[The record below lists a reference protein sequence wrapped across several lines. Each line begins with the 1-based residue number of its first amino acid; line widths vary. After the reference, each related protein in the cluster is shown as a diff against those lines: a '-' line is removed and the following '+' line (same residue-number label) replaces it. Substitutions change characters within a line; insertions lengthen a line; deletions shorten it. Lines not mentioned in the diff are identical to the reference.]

1 MGISVMRHPPI
12 AVQVWAIRMSEQEQ
26 NRANAID
33 FYKTAY
39 LGEPAKAVER
49 FVGEEYTQHN
59 PAVGDGKAAFV
70 QYFER
75 MAAEYPGKTIEFVRS
90 VSEGNLVAL
99 HTHQVWPDGDE
110 YVTMDFFRFDES
122 GKIVEHWD
130 SIQEI
135 PPTSANQNS
144 MY

>member
-1 MGISVMRHPPI
+1 MRQPPI
-12 AVQVWAIRMSEQEQ
+12 AVQVQAIRMSEQEQ

-49 FVGEEYTQHN
+49 FVGEEYIQHN

-70 QYFER
+70 EYFER

-110 YVTMDFFRFDES
+110 YVTMDFFRFDEA

-144 MY
+144 LY

>member
-1 MGISVMRHPPI
+1 MN
-12 AVQVWAIRMSEQEQ
+12 Q
-26 NRANAID
+26 NLQTNKQNAIA

-39 LGEPAKAVER
+39 LGNPEKAVELY
-49 FVGEEYTQHN
+49 VGDDYIQHN
-59 PAVGDGKAAFV
+59 PAVGDGKQAFID
-70 QYFER
+70 YFTEMDR
-75 MAAEYPGKTIEFVRS
+75 DYPGKTIEFVRAIA
-90 VSEGNLVAL
+90 EGDLVAL

-110 YVTMDFFRFDES
+110 YITMDFFRFDEN

-135 PPTSANQNS
+135 PAETKNGNP

>member
-1 MGISVMRHPPI
+1 MN
-12 AVQVWAIRMSEQEQ
+12 QDLQTNKQ
-26 NRANAID
+26 NAIA

-39 LGEPAKAVER
+39 LGNPEKAVELY
-49 FVGEEYTQHN
+49 VGDDYIQHN
-59 PAVGDGKAAFV
+59 PAVGNGKQAFID
-70 QYFER
+70 YFAEMER
-75 MAAEYPGKTIEFVRS
+75 DYPGKTIEFVRAIA
-90 VSEGNLVAL
+90 EGDLVAL

-110 YVTMDFFRFDES
+110 YITMDFFRFDDN

-135 PPTSANQNS
+135 PAETKNGNP